1 MNGTRRS
8 SLPDPRACSRRLEES
23 SSFQSSRKAHSVLSC
38 AHTEQTATHHPR
50 KTNLGLDGIQAFL
63 KTHKCN
69 HICRS
74 LGLPEIASTR
84 MSGEHD
90 SIPDALGARRT
101 GSADS
106 EGSSGGEWAP
116 PAKAGVK
123 SSPCRSYSSSSL
135 ELMPWQHHLCLT
147 VHACARFRAR
157 CWRLAS
163 GHLCHTCRHLFG
175 RTASVSPL
183 RLPAVTIP
191 EGRAKSPL
199 RW

>member
-1 MNGTRRS
+1 LPRDKSWSFAAQLRASVGT
-8 SLPDPRACSRRLEES
+8 
-23 SSFQSSRKAHSVLSC
+23 C
-38 AHTEQTATHHPR
+38 ALTGQTATHHPR
-50 KTNLGLDGIQAFL
+50 KTNLGLDGIQAYL

-90 SIPDALGARRT
+90 TIPDALGVRRT

-106 EGSSGGEWAP
+106 QGSSEGEWAP
-116 PAKAGVK
+116 PGKGGVK
-123 SSPCRSYSSSSL
+123 SSPCRSCAISIL
-135 ELMPWQHHLCLT
+135 ELMPNHLCVT
-147 VHACARFRAR
+147 VHACARFCAR
-157 CWRLAS
+157 CWRLAN
-163 GHLCHTCRHLFG
+163 GRLCHTCRHLFG

-183 RLPAVTIP
+183 RLPAATIP